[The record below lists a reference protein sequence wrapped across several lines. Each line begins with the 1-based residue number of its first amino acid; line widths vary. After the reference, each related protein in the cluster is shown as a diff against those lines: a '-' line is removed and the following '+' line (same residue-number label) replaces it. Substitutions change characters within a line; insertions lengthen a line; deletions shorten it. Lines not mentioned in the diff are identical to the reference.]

1 MAGFQKKIVVQIDHL
16 NKYFEDVHALEDISL
31 SVEEGEFLSVIG
43 VSGCGKSTLIR
54 IIGGLETASSGTVL
68 VNGQAVLKP
77 TRKIGFVF
85 QDHRLLPWLTVTEN
99 IRLALNKDEKNQKKT
114 VEKYLTLVGLEK
126 FADAYPKQLSGG
138 MAQRVAI
145 ARSLANRPDILL
157 LDEPFGALDA
167 MTRISM
173 QLELQKIWKAQ
184 KTTMILITHD
194 IDEAVY
200 LGQRVV
206 VMSPRPGK
214 IKKIVPVSNICH
226 YDRTGTDFAI
236 TKEHIYK
243 EFFRN
248 EEVPFAF
255 SI

>member
-99 IRLALNKDEKNQKKT
+99 IRLALNKDEKNQKET

-236 TKEHIYK
+236 TIEHIYK

>member
-1 MAGFQKKIVVQIDHL
+1 MAGFQKKIVVQIDHV

-99 IRLALNKDEKNQKKT
+99 IRLALNKDEKNQKET

>member
-99 IRLALNKDEKNQKKT
+99 IRLALNKDEKNQKET

-226 YDRTGTDFAI
+226 YDRTSTDFAI
-236 TKEHIYK
+236 TKDHIYK